1 MIIVRNMMVKMG
13 LSSNFKRQVI
23 QWDGDKVPMKEPRG
37 LLGQT
42 DLTSRKMRKVVMQT
56 S

>member
-1 MIIVRNMMVKMG
+1 MMVKMG

-42 DLTSRKMRKVVMQT
+42 YLTICEMREGIIQT
-56 S
+56 T